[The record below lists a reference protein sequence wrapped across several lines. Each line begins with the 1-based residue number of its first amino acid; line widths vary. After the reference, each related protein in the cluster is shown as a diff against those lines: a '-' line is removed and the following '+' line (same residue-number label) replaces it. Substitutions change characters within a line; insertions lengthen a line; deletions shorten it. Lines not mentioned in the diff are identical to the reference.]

1 MKLSLVIS
9 KKDYDAVLFDL
20 DGVLTPTATIHS
32 ACWKQMFDKFLAH
45 WSETHNNAF
54 EPFDRSSDYLTYV
67 DGKPRYEGVQSFLAS
82 RGIHLPYGEPVDA
95 PGMDTVCALGN
106 RKEVLVTR
114 MLTEQGVEPYPSSV
128 IVVKE
133 LLKAGLKTGVVSSS
147 KNCQAVLQAARI
159 EDLFDV
165 RVDGRVAA
173 ELGLAGKP
181 APDTFVE
188 AACELDV
195 RVERTV
201 VVEDAI
207 VGVQAG
213 KTGGF
218 GLVIGIARHGDA
230 KELRKNGADIVVE
243 DLDELL

>member
-1 MKLSLVIS
+1 MKLEQLINR
-9 KKDYDAVLFDL
+9 KNFDAVLFDL
-20 DGVLTPTATIHS
+20 DGVLTPTAKIHS
-32 ACWKQMFDKFLAH
+32 ACWKQMFDEFLAH
-45 WSETHNNAF
+45 WSDVHSVTHA
-54 EPFDRSSDYLTYV
+54 PFDRSADYLTYV

-82 RGIHLPYGEPVDA
+82 RGIHLPYGEPLDA
-95 PGMDTVCALGN
+95 PGMDTICALGN

-128 IVVKE
+128 VMVKE
-133 LLKAGLKTGVVSSS
+133 LRKAGLKTAVVSSS
-147 KNCQAVLQAARI
+147 KNCRAVLQAAHI

-173 ELGLAGKP
+173 ERGLPGKP

-188 AACELDV
+188 AARELSV
-195 RVERTV
+195 PVGRAV

-207 VGVQAG
+207 VGVRAG
-213 KTGGF
+213 KSGGF

-230 KELRKNGADIVVE
+230 GELRKNGADIVVE
-243 DLDELL
+243 DLAELL

>member
-1 MKLSLVIS
+1 MKLQQLIS

-32 ACWKQMFDKFLAH
+32 ACWKQMFDEFLEH
-45 WSETHNNAF
+45 WSDVHGVTH
-54 EPFDRSSDYLTYV
+54 EPFDRSADYLTYV
-67 DGKPRYEGVQSFLAS
+67 DGKPRYEGVQSFLDS

-95 PGMDTVCALGN
+95 PGMDTICALGN

-114 MLTEQGVEPYPSSV
+114 MLSEQGVEPYPSSV

-133 LLKAGLKTGVVSSS
+133 LRKSGFKTAVVSSS
-147 KNCQAVLQAARI
+147 KNCRAVLQAARI
-159 EDLFDV
+159 ETLFDV
-165 RVDGRVAA
+165 RVDGEVAA
-173 ELGLAGKP
+173 ERGLPGKP
-181 APDTFVE
+181 APDTFKE
-188 AACELDV
+188 AARELGLPV
-195 RVERTV
+195 KRAV

-213 KTGGF
+213 KSGGF

-230 KELRKNGADIVVE
+230 DELKKYGADIVVS
-243 DLDELL
+243 DLKELL